1 MRMLRFMS
9 EAQMYEVLG
18 DVPHSPFG
26 VVRVRGELG
35 ECGQYEDTG
44 ERNEDGEPIMR
55 ELVAPVVYEGYFV
68 EMACDTALP
77 AELTEYEVK

>member
-1 MRMLRFMS
+1 MYKLRFKDEQEML
-9 EAQMYEVLG
+9 EVLG
-18 DVPHSPFG
+18 SVPHSTFG
-26 VVRVRGELG
+26 PVRVRGELG